1 MPSLRRAGL
10 ITFGANVKFIEDRK
24 VAETRLPS
32 GVRVSTVF
40 LDLIA
45 NPGEAPPT
53 DQWETLIIGGTHDG
67 DGERYTTVDDARAG
81 HELWVLVAKG
91 EITPEAIHE
100 MREVTAS

>member
-1 MPSLRRAGL
+1 MSL
-10 ITFGANVKFIEDRK
+10 EDRQ
-24 VAETRLPS
+24 VAMTQLS
-32 GVRVSTVF
+32 NGVRVSTVF

-45 NPGEAPPT
+45 NPGEPLPT
-53 DQWETLIIGGTHDG
+53 EQWETLIRGGTHDG
-67 DGERYTTVDDARAG
+67 EGERYMTADDARAG